1 MLSKKTRY
9 ALQALMILTQSRKKN
24 QDPVLISE
32 LARRGKMPRKFLES
46 ILLELKNNGILQSK
60 KGKGGG
66 YTLAKAPQDIPL
78 GQVIRLLE
86 GPLALLPCVSQMAY
100 RRCEECP
107 DPNACGIRQLFQEVR
122 DSTSRI
128 LDGTSLA
135 KVQEVQEKVA
145 KGKNQMYFI

>member
-9 ALQALMILTQSRKKN
+9 ALQALMILTENRKKN
-24 QDPVLISE
+24 QGPVLISE
-32 LARRGKMPRKFLES
+32 LARRGKMPQKFLEA

-66 YTLAKAPQDIPL
+66 YDLAKPPQDIPL
-78 GQVIRLLE
+78 GQVVRLLE
-86 GPLALLPCVSQMAY
+86 GPLALLPCVSQTAY

-107 DPNACGIRQLFQEVR
+107 DPDACGIRQLFQEVR
-122 DSTSRI
+122 DSTSKI

-135 KVQEVQEKVA
+135 KVYEVQEKVA
-145 KGKNQMYFI
+145 EGKQQMYFI